1 MTVYIV
7 DLESVESRY
16 TCEWKWHLPE
26 LIKDSVPIKGAEDI
40 PKATTPGAFL
50 NFGGTNIYK
59 AKQIETMGRMFCD
72 GVVKAGDHFL
82 FTDAWHPGIISLKY
96 MSELLQVPVTIH
108 SMWHAGSYDPHD
120 FLGRLINDKH
130 WTFDFERS
138 IFHASDYNYFATEFH
153 IKMFVEALFNYT
165 FNGKFSDSADVP
177 SNQYFHDSLKDKIIR
192 TGWPMEYLEDTSKTT
207 LFDDN
212 VQNIKE
218 NLIVFPHRIAPEKQP
233 EIFRDLAESMPQYQW
248 VVCQDQQLTKAE
260 YHAIIRRAKIIF
272 SANLQETLGI
282 SPYEGALVGAL
293 PVVPDRLS
301 YSEMYSWEF
310 KYNTV
315 WTIDWGNYQQ
325 NKPKLLNLIKYKMD
339 NYNNLYDSVVDEAY
353 KLSQNYFS
361 CKPLLEKLNT

>member
-1 MTVYIV
+1 MTIYIV

-26 LIKDSVPIKGAEDI
+26 LIKGSVPIEGAEDI

-72 GVVKAGDHFL
+72 GTVKAGDHFL

-120 FLGRLINDKH
+120 FLGRLIDDKQ

-138 IFHASDYNYFATEFH
+138 IFHASDYNYFATKFH
-153 IKMFVEALFNYT
+153 VSMFVEALFNIT
-165 FNGKFSDSADVP
+165 WSANGVP
-177 SNQYFHDSLKDKIIR
+177 DYELTTKMQTLKRKIVR
-192 TGWPMEYLEDTSKTT
+192 TGWPMEYLNDASKTT
-207 LFDDN
+207 LFDNN
-212 VQNIKE
+212 VYRKKE

-233 EIFRDLAESMPQYQW
+233 DIFRDLAQSMPEYKFIM
-248 VVCQDQQLTKAE
+248 CQEKQLTKAE
-260 YHAIIRRAKIIF
+260 YHAIIRRAKLIF

-282 SPYEGALVGAL
+282 SPYEGALVGAI
-293 PVVPDRLS
+293 PMVPDRLS

-339 NYNNLYDSVVDEAY
+339 NYKDLYDSVVDEAY

>member
-26 LIKDSVPIKGAEDI
+26 RIKGSVPIEGAEDI

-72 GVVKAGDHFL
+72 GTVKAGDHFL

-153 IKMFVEALFNYT
+153 IKMFVKTLFNT
-165 FNGKFSDSADVP
+165 TWSANGVP
-177 SNQYFHDSLKDKIIR
+177 DHELTTNMRTLKRKIIR
-192 TGWPMEYLEDTSKTT
+192 TGWPMEYLEDASKTT
-207 LFDDN
+207 LIDDN
-212 VQNIKE
+212 VYRKKE

-282 SPYEGALVGAL
+282 SPYEGALVGAI
-293 PVVPDRLS
+293 PMVPDRLS
-301 YSEMYSWEF
+301 YSEMYSADF
-310 KYNTV
+310 KYNST
-315 WTIDWGNYQQ
+315 WTLDFDNYIEH
-325 NKPKLLNLIKYKMD
+325 KEKLINLIKHRMD
-339 NYNNLYDSVVDEAY
+339 NYTSFYPSVIDEAD
-353 KLSQNYFS
+353 KLSEEYFS
-361 CKPLLEKLNT
+361 CIPLLQKLNT

>member
-1 MTVYIV
+1 
-7 DLESVESRY
+7 
-16 TCEWKWHLPE
+16 
-26 LIKDSVPIKGAEDI
+26 
-40 PKATTPGAFL
+40 
-50 NFGGTNIYK
+50 
-59 AKQIETMGRMFCD
+59 
-72 GVVKAGDHFL
+72 
-82 FTDAWHPGIISLKY
+82 

-153 IKMFVEALFNYT
+153 IKMFVKTLFNT
-165 FNGKFSDSADVP
+165 TWSANGVP
-177 SNQYFHDSLKDKIIR
+177 DHELTTNMRTLKSKIIR
-192 TGWPMEYLEDTSKTT
+192 TGWPMEYLKDASKTT
-207 LFDDN
+207 LFDN
-212 VQNIKE
+212 TVFTEKE

-325 NKPKLLNLIKYKMD
+325 NKPKLLNLIKYRMD
-339 NYNNLYDSVVDEAY
+339 NYNDLYNSVVDEAY

-361 CKPLLEKLNT
+361 

>member
-26 LIKDSVPIKGAEDI
+26 LIKGSVPIEGADDI

-72 GVVKAGDHFL
+72 GIVKAGDHFL

-153 IKMFVEALFNYT
+153 IKMFVKALFNYT
-165 FNGKFSDSADVP
+165 FEGKFNGHADVP
-177 SNQYFHDSLKDKIIR
+177 SNQFFHDSLKNKIIR
-192 TGWPMEYLEDTSKTT
+192 TGWPMEYLEDASKTT
-207 LFDDN
+207 LLEDN
-212 VQNIKE
+212 VVDIKE
-218 NLIVFPHRIAPEKQP
+218 NVIVFPHRIAPEKQP
-233 EIFRDLAESMPQYQW
+233 DIFRDLAESLPQYEW
-248 VVCQDQQLTKAE
+248 IVCQDQQLTKPE
-260 YHAIIRRAKIIF
+260 YHAILKRAKMVF

-293 PVVPDRLS
+293 PLVPDRLS
-301 YSEMYSWEF
+301 YSEMYAWEF
-310 KYNTV
+310 KYDTA

-325 NKPKLLNLIKYKMD
+325 HKPKLVNLIKYKMD
-339 NYNNLYDSVVDEAY
+339 NYQDLYPSVIDEAF
-353 KLSQNYFS
+353 KLSQNFFS
-361 CKPLLEKLNT
+361 CDPLLEKLNT